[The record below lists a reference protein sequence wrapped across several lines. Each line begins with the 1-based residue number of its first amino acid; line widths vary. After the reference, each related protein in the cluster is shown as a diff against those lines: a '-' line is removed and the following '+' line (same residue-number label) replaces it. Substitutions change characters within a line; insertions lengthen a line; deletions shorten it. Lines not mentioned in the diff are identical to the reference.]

1 MAVRVTQRPNRLASF
16 FTAAR
21 QLVSEVE
28 SYFSSDEDGNLDLLL
43 ELLEGR
49 LEEACETLYV
59 VIQRSEDLSSQNPN
73 NLEMAQFNT
82 DMNGLCRHLNLLR
95 SHFGAQAAEERERD
109 KELYSCPTENSG
121 SAGRPRYLI
130 SAQQLQFLRDLHFS
144 WTKIA
149 KILGVSR
156 KTINRRRQELGMSQ
170 ELSWSSISDNDLKQ
184 IMCDIQTLTPGIG
197 QTRMLGA
204 LRSRGL
210 KIQRWR
216 VRQCLR
222 EIDPVGTVLRWRQVI
237 QRRSYHVRSPNSLW
251 HLDGNHKM
259 VKWRFVVHAAI
270 DGFSRVI
277 LYVYCATDNTSQ
289 TVQSLFEEAVRQY
302 GLPSR
307 VRCDHG
313 LENVGVA
320 TIMLQ
325 MRGLNRGS
333 VITGSSVHNQ
343 RVERLHRDVTSGVLR
358 GYIEQF
364 EQLERYGLLDSSND
378 VHLFAL
384 HFVYKERINRSLQ
397 EFIAHWNHHS
407 LSTENNLSPLQLWS
421 QGVLQQS
428 SSCSPAVHG
437 ILTDDNAI
445 DVDDMLSF
453 AENDEATVVVP
464 ETLLGL
470 SDEDIH
476 LLRATLSRYGNDGIS
491 AYLQTVNTIC
501 QLLNINC

>member
-28 SYFSSDEDGNLDLLL
+28 SYFSSDEDGNLDRL

-130 SAQQLQFLRDLHFS
+130 SAPQLQFLRDLHFS

-149 KILGVSR
+149 KILRVSR

-289 TVQSLFEEAVRQY
+289 TVQSLFQEAVSQY

-364 EQLERYGLLDSSND
+364 EQLERYGLLDSSNN

-421 QGVLQQS
+421 QDVLQQS

-453 AENDEATVVVP
+453 AENDEAAVVVP